1 MNKMFQ
7 NREADIVYKYK
18 DRNIFFLIE
27 HQTKIDYSMPYRI
40 LEYEMAIMR
49 SAVEIKKLKTKEYKL
64 PLVVPIVLYTGKQKW
79 NSKQYIEES
88 QEKLYDVKIKVGN
101 YNLVDIN
108 DYTKEELLKSK
119 TITAKIMLLEK
130 SKSTEETIKMLEEV
144 IPNIKEEYKELLK
157 RVISMLLEEKIGK
170 EKAEE
175 LINKINGGEEEMLAL
190 LDMVRNENQMYI
202 NIGKEEERKNSEKKC
217 REIVKNL
224 LKLKMPISQ
233 ISEVTKL
240 TEEEIEKLKQQ

>member
-1 MNKMFQ
+1 M
-7 NREADIVYKYK
+7 
-18 DRNIFFLIE
+18 E

-88 QEKLYDVKIKVGN
+88 QEKLYDVKIRVGN

>member
-18 DRNIFFLIE
+18 NRNIFFLIE

-175 LINKINGGEEEMLAL
+175 LINKINGGEEKMLAL
-190 LDMVRNENQMYI
+190 VDMIRNENKMYI
-202 NIGKEEERKNSEKKC
+202 NMGRKEGIKEGKKQTYL
-217 REIVKNL
+217 EIAKNL

-240 TEEEIEKLKQQ
+240 PKEEIEKLK

>member
-1 MNKMFQ
+1 MFQ

-202 NIGKEEERKNSEKKC
+202 NIGKEEERKNSEKKF

-224 LKLKMPISQ
+224 LRLKMPISQ

>member
-1 MNKMFQ
+1 MFQ

-130 SKSTEETIKMLEEV
+130 SKSTEETIKMLEEI

-175 LINKINGGEEEMLAL
+175 LINKINGGEEKMLAL
-190 LDMVRNENQMYI
+190 LDMVRNENQKYI

-240 TEEEIEKLKQQ
+240 TKEEIEKLKQQ

>member
-1 MNKMFQ
+1 MFQ

-49 SAVEIKKLKTKEYKL
+49 SAVEIKKLKTKEHKL

-130 SKSTEETIKMLEEV
+130 SKSTEETIKMLEEI

-175 LINKINGGEEEMLAL
+175 LINKINGGEEKMLAL
-190 LDMVRNENQMYI
+190 LDMVRNENQKYI

-240 TEEEIEKLKQQ
+240 TKEEIEKLKQQ

>member
-1 MNKMFQ
+1 MFQ

-79 NSKQYIEES
+79 DSKQYIEES

-175 LINKINGGEEEMLAL
+175 LINKINGGEEKMLAL

>member
-1 MNKMFQ
+1 MFQ

-130 SKSTEETIKMLEEV
+130 SKSTEETIKMLEEI

-170 EKAEE
+170 KKAEE
-175 LINKINGGEEEMLAL
+175 LINKINGGEEKMLAL
-190 LDMVRNENQMYI
+190 LDMVRNENQKYI

-240 TEEEIEKLKQQ
+240 TKEEIEKLKQQ